1 MSLRSSKSIHHLN
14 VSIFTVTLNSV
25 TYVSNCISKM
35 YFFPPLLLYQDY
47 ERSIQQLSL
56 DDIERLAVRLLHP
69 NGESMDSSYMD

>member
-1 MSLRSSKSIHHLN
+1 MCLIVFLKC
-14 VSIFTVTLNSV
+14 IFS
-25 TYVSNCISKM
+25 
-35 YFFPPLLLYQDY
+35 PLLLYQDY